1 MWLMTKR
8 KFQHDDTSEEQ
19 KKYHRLP
26 PLSYR
31 TALACTGW
39 ENLGYNWVNVFDFV
53 KSKAALAATIILLAQ
68 AVVLYS
74 SVRPE
79 AVPESRPLS
88 GVPLMLGAWNF
99 AGEGVVDDETRDI
112 LKADDLLLREY
123 RDSSTGRAGT
133 LFVAAFRSQ
142 RNGKTP
148 HSPKNCLP
156 GSGWTQLS
164 SGDYS
169 IDVGGAQPITV
180 NRYVVQHGDD
190 RSVVLYW
197 YQSRDRVVASE
208 YKAKFWVMADAI
220 RLNRTDTA
228 LVRVVMPVVNG
239 DAEGATRAG
248 ASFVQSFFGVLRQF
262 LPA

>member
-1 MWLMTKR
+1 L
-8 KFQHDDTSEEQ
+8 
-19 KKYHRLP
+19 RL
-26 PLSYR
+26 
-31 TALACTGW
+31 
-39 ENLGYNWVNVFDFV
+39 FDFV
-53 KSKAALAATIILLAQ
+53 KSKPALAATLILLVQ
-68 AVVLYS
+68 AAVLYS
-74 SVRPE
+74 SVHPE
-79 AVPESRPLS
+79 AVPASRPLS
-88 GVPLMLGAWNF
+88 SLPLTLGSWTF

-112 LKADDLLLREY
+112 LKADDLMLREY
-123 RDSSTGRAGT
+123 RDSVTGRAAS

-169 IDVGGAQPITV
+169 IDVGGAKPIVV
-180 NRYVVQHGDD
+180 NRYVVQHGDE

-208 YKAKFWVMADAI
+208 YTAKFWVMADAI

-228 LVRVVMPVVNG
+228 LVRVYLPIIDG
-239 DAEGATRAG
+239 DSDGATRTA
-248 ASFVQSFFGVLRQF
+248 ASFVQNFFGTLRQF